1 MTPPND
7 IVGICST
14 DAALDDSVDAA
25 LDANAD
31 ANADAAATGVVGLNL
46 FDVRNALWDTWDLS
60 SWVLDTYV
68 YVWTCW

>member
-1 MTPPND
+1 MTLILLLKGSRRGPHNQMTPPND

-46 FDVRNALWDTWDLS
+46 FDVRNAL
-60 SWVLDTYV
+60 
-68 YVWTCW
+68 